1 MGLVHSTKSVV
12 RDNSLIIYWDP
23 KNLRYGKAKELV
35 DDREVDSVGTSN
47 RQINR
52 DSRIATTS
60 ASAQEYGSTAPEPGT
75 GYSINA
81 WVKRT
86 DVTTGNWDTIATF
99 DNGGPRFRQMWFG
112 WYYNQTSR
120 IHFSMPYYNGNA
132 GADPPSNN
140 DGAATY
146 WSVDPFFSEAGL
158 DFNIGQWYNFS
169 MTYDNKTRIAKTYVN
184 GVYARQGTR
193 PGLGDL
199 NEPNNAPLRMYGTDG
214 PSRNSELGL
223 FMVYN
228 RAITALEVEENYH
241 AFKGR
246 FGY

>member
-12 RDNSLIIYWDP
+12 RDGSLIIYWDP
-23 KNLRYGKAKELV
+23 KNPRYGKAKELV
-35 DDREVDSVGTSN
+35 DGREVDSVGNSN

-60 ASAQEYGSTAPEPGT
+60 AAAQEYGSTAPEPGT
-75 GYSINA
+75 GYTINA

-132 GADPPSNN
+132 GADPPTSN

-169 MTYDNKTRIAKTYVN
+169 MTYDNKTRTAKTYAN
-184 GVYARQGTR
+184 GVYMRQGTR
-193 PGLGDL
+193 PGIGDL

-214 PSRNSELGL
+214 PRNNSELGM

-228 RAITALEVEENYH
+228 RAITAAEVEENYH

-246 FGY
+246 YGY